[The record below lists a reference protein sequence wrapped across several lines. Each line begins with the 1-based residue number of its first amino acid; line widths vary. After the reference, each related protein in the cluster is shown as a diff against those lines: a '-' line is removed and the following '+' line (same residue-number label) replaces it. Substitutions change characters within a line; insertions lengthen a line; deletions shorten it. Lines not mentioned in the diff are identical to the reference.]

1 MYTKVS
7 GLVKEKRMTKL
18 RQKEFVIVLD
28 LLTI

>member
-1 MYTKVS
+1 MYMKVS

>member
-1 MYTKVS
+1 MKVS